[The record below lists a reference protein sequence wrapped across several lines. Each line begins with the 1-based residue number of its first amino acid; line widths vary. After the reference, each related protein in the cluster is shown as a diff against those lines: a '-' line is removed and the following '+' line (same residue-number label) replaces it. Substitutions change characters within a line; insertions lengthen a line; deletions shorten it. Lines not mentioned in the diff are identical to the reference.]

1 MRLALRKQR
10 ANENFLIRH
19 TFKQQF
25 PYFKNLCYA
34 APTRSFKLYQTQI
47 KINMAENYVEDE
59 SFDFELEEDT
69 ICLMLLII
77 LQIMNTKI

>member
-1 MRLALRKQR
+1 
-10 ANENFLIRH
+10 
-19 TFKQQF
+19 
-25 PYFKNLCYA
+25 
-34 APTRSFKLYQTQI
+34 
-47 KINMAENYVEDE
+47 MAENYVEDE